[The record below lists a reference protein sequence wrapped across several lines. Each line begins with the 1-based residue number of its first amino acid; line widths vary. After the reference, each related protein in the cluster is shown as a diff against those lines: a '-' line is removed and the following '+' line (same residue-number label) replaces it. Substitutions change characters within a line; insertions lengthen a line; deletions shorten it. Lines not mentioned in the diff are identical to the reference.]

1 MKTYLCYRISV
12 SEAKSSVSTKQRFHS
27 YSSIIT
33 HQGRETIMISSISS
47 TLSAL
52 QAFGKKMGVTAN
64 NVANVQSDEFKK
76 SRAVLQEG
84 ERNEV
89 KVEIDKIETPGP
101 IITEIEDDE
110 MVEKELSNVDLAEEI
125 PQTIIAQRS
134 YEANI
139 KTAQAL
145 DETLETI
152 IDIKG

>member
-1 MKTYLCYRISV
+1 
-12 SEAKSSVSTKQRFHS
+12 
-27 YSSIIT
+27 
-33 HQGRETIMISSISS
+33 MISSISS
-47 TLSAL
+47 TISAL
-52 QAFGKKMGVTAN
+52 QAFGKKMSVTAN

-89 KVEIDKIETPGP
+89 KVEINKIETPGP

-125 PQTIIAQRS
+125 PQTIIAQRN

-145 DETLETI
+145 DETLKTI

>member
-1 MKTYLCYRISV
+1 
-12 SEAKSSVSTKQRFHS
+12 
-27 YSSIIT
+27 
-33 HQGRETIMISSISS
+33 MISSISS